1 MNNDDY
7 TLTITT
13 ASGVTVHLTGTL
25 EELFTR
31 AAEER
36 EGTVHVPDNLHYCLP
51 SGVWADDYHDAILNE
66 NGELVQP
73 KEPGGW
79 DAFGYR
85 YYGEEEDDRPED
97 PTARLLSI
105 YRDNHPDNDD
115 FDMDD
120 LKEGKPDYRVW
131 AHEKPLPYVP
141 EVLVAYARWLFGAGA
156 NITLSPAP

>member
-1 MNNDDY
+1 MNNDDR

-13 ASGVTVHLTGTL
+13 APGATAHLTGTL

-36 EGTVHVPDNLHYCLP
+36 AGTVHVPDNMHYCLP
-51 SGVWADDYHDAILNE
+51 SSVWADDYHDFILNE
-66 NGELVQP
+66 SGELVQP

-85 YYGEEEDDRPED
+85 HYGEEEDDRPQD

-105 YRDNHPDNDD
+105 YRDIRTDD
-115 FDMDD
+115 FDLDE
-120 LKEGKPDYRVW
+120 LAELTPDYRVW
-131 AHEKPLPYVP
+131 AHEKPLPYTAAALL
-141 EVLVAYARWLFGAGA
+141 EYTRWLFGADA
-156 NITLSPAP
+156 DITLSPAP

>member
-13 ASGVTVHLTGTL
+13 APGATVHLTGTL

-36 EGTVHVPDNLHYCLP
+36 AGTVHVPDNLHYCLP
-51 SGVWADDYHDAILNE
+51 SSVWADDYQDAILNE
-66 NGELVQP
+66 SGALVQP

-85 YYGEEEDDRPED
+85 HYGEEEDDRPED
-97 PTARLLSI
+97 STARLLSI
-105 YRDNHPDNDD
+105 YRDIRTDD
-115 FDMDD
+115 FDLDE
-120 LKEGKPDYRVW
+120 LEELTPDYRVW
-131 AHEKPLPYVP
+131 AHEKPLPYTT
-141 EVLVAYARWLFGAGA
+141 EALLEYARWLFGSEA
-156 NITLSPAP
+156 NITLFPAP

>member
-7 TLTITT
+7 TLTVTT
-13 ASGVTVHLTGTL
+13 TSGATVHLTGTL

-31 AAEER
+31 ATEER

-51 SGVWADDYHDAILNE
+51 SGVWADDYQDAILNE

-85 YYGEEEDDRPED
+85 YYGEEEDDHPED
-97 PTARLLSI
+97 PTA
-105 YRDNHPDNDD
+105 HPRSTR
-115 FDMDD
+115 
-120 LKEGKPDYRVW
+120 GVR
-131 AHEKPLPYVP
+131 PLA
-141 EVLVAYARWLFGAGA
+141 LW
-156 NITLSPAP
+156 